1 MKKEKCGE
9 EMICIRIRL
18 KKKREIKLDINIRD
32 KKIWKRS
39 KFREIGKILS
49 DD

>member
-9 EMICIRIRL
+9 EIICIRL
-18 KKKREIKLDINIRD
+18 KKKREIKLDINIWD
-32 KKIWKRS
+32 KKICKRS
-39 KFREIGKILS
+39 KFREIGKMLS

>member
-9 EMICIRIRL
+9 EIIRL
-18 KKKREIKLDINIRD
+18 KKKREIKLDINIWD
-32 KKIWKRS
+32 KKICKRS
-39 KFREIGKILS
+39 KFREIGKMLS